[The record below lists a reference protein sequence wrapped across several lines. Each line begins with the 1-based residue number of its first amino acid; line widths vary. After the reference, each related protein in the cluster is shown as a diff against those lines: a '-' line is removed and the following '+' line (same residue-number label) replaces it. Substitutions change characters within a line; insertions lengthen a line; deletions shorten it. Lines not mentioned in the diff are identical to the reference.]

1 MARNDDER
9 ARRLLQM
16 GSDAG
21 PAGLRPGFVERLR
34 ARMAA
39 VEREAAEE
47 RAAAA
52 GGAFGPAGDPV
63 GALAALTRPALAF
76 ALGAVLLAGA
86 FFAWSPQP
94 SARADQETLAA
105 LLEEAPALQAL
116 LSGEARDLLPL
127 DNGGDQPGSGGGGE
141 GDNR

>member
-1 MARNDDER
+1 MTRERKDLR

-16 GSDAG
+16 GSEAG
-21 PAGLRPGFVERLR
+21 TAGLRPGFMERLR
-34 ARMAA
+34 ARM
-39 VEREAAEE
+39 AAEE

-52 GGAFGPAGDPV
+52 GGALGPAGDPV
-63 GALAALTRPALAF
+63 GALAALARPALAF
-76 ALGAVLLAGA
+76 ALGAVILAGA

-105 LLEEAPALQAL
+105 LLEDAPALQAL
-116 LSGEARDLLPL
+116 LSGEARGLLPL
-127 DNGGDQPGSGGGGE
+127 DNGGDQPSSGGDE